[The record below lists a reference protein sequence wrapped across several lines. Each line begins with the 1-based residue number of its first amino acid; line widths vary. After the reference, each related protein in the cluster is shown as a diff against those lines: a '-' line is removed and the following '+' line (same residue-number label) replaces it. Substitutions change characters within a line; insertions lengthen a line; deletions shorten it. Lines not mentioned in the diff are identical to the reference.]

1 MGGRPEAH
9 VNPAMLKRE
18 ARVVAQPG
26 VLQEFRCETVLGL
39 LLGPRRQAGTSS
51 KSAPP
56 EPSFPKL
63 ERQPS
68 PRNRVWAEPEVKAPR
83 GDDQCKAHPVT
94 TRWRAAHPEDVASM
108 PGWKRLQRHDEEEHQ
123 LSIEQEHKKKKEK
136 ALQPAA
142 AAKLA
147 GGGHV
152 ETSGLQELP
161 RLNGR
166 PAVVSAVLAP
176 ATLGPRQAAA
186 VPDRPLM
193 RLKPKCGSQA
203 KLPTTILSDGHSVV
217 PGVAKAKASL
227 WMKPTVQMG
236 LEQPQ
241 LVVRP
246 AEQRRFAPPP
256 PRMIPPPLP
265 VVEERITDIGKLLP
279 KAVPP

>member
-108 PGWKRLQRHDEEEHQ
+108 PGWKRLQRHDENKHN
-123 LSIEQEHKKKKEK
+123 KKKEK

-186 VPDRPLM
+186 VPDWPLL

-265 VVEERITDIGKLLP
+265 IVEERITDIGKLLP